1 MNRSTSDVHRSAVI
15 GPSPAAVITD
25 MTLLSIAILFGFAG
39 NTRVCHIL
47 KKRQDLRKVP
57 RFLFAS
63 LAVTGIFS
71 SLVAL
76 PSRLATATLNH
87 HLDKPQ
93 HAEYTCNVWITSA
106 FICGVI
112 NAVTLSFMAIDR
124 HDCALRPFN
133 RRMKPSNIR
142 AVIAISWIGTLV
154 LSSVLSFSILYGES
168 VCHEFN
174 PNAFFSKLLD
184 KHPIFIYYITL
195 GISFNVVCSL
205 IIVTTAIRI
214 IRRLR
219 SSPLPD
225 SQTLH
230 RRQENKLTW
239 LTYKI
244 CGVLIFCWLPYI
256 GSTGFALTGGIRG
269 NAAINAVVVSSTVS
283 YYYYVLN
290 PLLHY
295 HLLWDRGT
303 VNHFSGPAN
312 RRPID
317 GIQMNVVY
325 HNQVAVNDNIP
336 RAELS
341 SLDIN
346 PTNNANVQVDVE
358 VYDTHCRR
366 PQNKHVKRQ

>member
-39 NTRVCHIL
+39 NARVCQIL
-47 KKRQDLRKVP
+47 KKHQDLRKVP
-57 RFLFAS
+57 HFLFAS
-63 LAVTGIFS
+63 LAVNGIFS
-71 SLVAL
+71 SLMAL
-76 PSRLATATLNH
+76 PSRLAMVSSSH
-87 HLDKPQ
+87 HLNKP
-93 HAEYTCNVWITSA
+93 HYAECTCNVWIPTT

-112 NAVTLSFMAIDR
+112 NAVTLSLMAIDR
-124 HDCALRPFN
+124 QDCVLRPFN

-154 LSSVLSFSILYGES
+154 LSSVLSFSMFFGES

-174 PNAFFSKLLD
+174 PNAFFSKLLE

-225 SQTLH
+225 SLTIH

-244 CGVLIFCWLPYI
+244 CGVFIVCWLPY
-256 GSTGFALTGGIRG
+256 SVSAGFALTGGIRG
-269 NAAINAVVVSSTVS
+269 NTTIDAVVISSTVS

-295 HLLWDRGT
+295 HLLWNRRT
-303 VNHFSGPAN
+303 VNHFSGPAD
-312 RRPID
+312 RRVM
-317 GIQMNVVY
+317 GGMQVNVLG
-325 HNQVAVNDNIP
+325 NNEATVNTGKNILRP
-336 RAELS
+336 EKQGQIMEIELDCS
-341 SLDIN
+341 NTD
-346 PTNNANVQVDVE
+346 PTNNTNFQVDVE
-358 VYDTHCRR
+358 V
-366 PQNKHVKRQ
+366 